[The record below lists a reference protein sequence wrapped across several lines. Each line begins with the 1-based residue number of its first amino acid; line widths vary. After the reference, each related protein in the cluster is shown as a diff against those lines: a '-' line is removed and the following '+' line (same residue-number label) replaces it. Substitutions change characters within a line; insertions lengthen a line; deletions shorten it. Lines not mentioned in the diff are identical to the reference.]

1 MKQWI
6 LDHAIVLTLLLI
18 LSLMIMIF
26 CFSAQPADK
35 SAETSGY
42 FASLILRILVPDSD
56 SLDPEAYSV
65 LEHKAS
71 FLLRKSAHLTEYTM
85 LGFAL
90 LLHVIAWQHKKK
102 IRFPKLGAFLVGA
115 VYAAS
120 DEVHQ
125 IFIPGR
131 SGEGKDVLLDCV
143 GVLLGIL
150 ILSLFWSDRVKRRRN

>member
-1 MKQWI
+1 
-6 LDHAIVLTLLLI
+6 
-18 LSLMIMIF
+18 
-26 CFSAQPADK
+26 
-35 SAETSGY
+35 
-42 FASLILRILVPDSD
+42 
-56 SLDPEAYSV
+56 
-65 LEHKAS
+65 
-71 FLLRKSAHLTEYTM
+71 M

-90 LLHVIAWQHKKK
+90 LLHVIVWQHKKK